1 MRVPLA
7 AMVLL
12 AACASQSPPR
22 VPVPSPETGKVS
34 IAVATA
40 DPIGRVQPIGVAV
53 TNGRADGL
61 RLDARQVFASA
72 NGERTAPLTPGDAAR
87 EAGGKSAPGALGG
100 AARGAVG
107 GGILGAIGGVVS
119 GAIWGSVGIATAA
132 GAAAG
137 AAIGAITGAATGGG
151 GSSGDV
157 AGFQDRALPSSTL
170 QSGFSSTG
178 YLYYPAGTYRT
189 LEFLF
194 TDERS
199 GEVVR
204 EQVEVPV
211 TPTE

>member
-1 MRVPLA
+1 MRV
-7 AMVLL
+7 LL
-12 AACASQSPPR
+12 LGLTLLVACSSRTPPR

-34 IAVATA
+34 IAVAVA
-40 DPIGRVQPIGVAV
+40 DAIGHVQPIGVAV

-72 NGERTAPLTPGDAAR
+72 DGERIAPLTPGDAAR
-87 EAGGKSAPGALGG
+87 EAGGKSAPGAVGG
-100 AARGAVG
+100 AMKGAAA

-119 GAIWGSVGIATAA
+119 GAITGGIGIATAA
-132 GAAAG
+132 GTAAG
-137 AAIGAITGAATGGG
+137 AAIGAITGAVNGG
-151 GSSGDV
+151 GSSGGDV

-178 YLYYPAGTYRT
+178 YLYYPVGTYRT
-189 LEFLF
+189 LEFLL

-204 EQVEVPV
+204 EQVEV
-211 TPTE
+211 TPAD

>member
-1 MRVPLA
+1 MRSALVA
-7 AMVLL
+7 VVVL
-12 AACASQSPPR
+12 AACASKSAPR
-22 VPVPSPETGKVS
+22 VPVPSPETGRVS

-40 DPIGRVQPIGVAV
+40 DAVGRVQPIGVAV

-72 NGERTAPLTPGDAAR
+72 DGERVAPLTPGDAAR

-100 AARGAVG
+100 AVRGAAA

-119 GAIWGSVGIATAA
+119 GAITGGIGIATAA
-132 GAAAG
+132 GSAAG
-137 AAIGAITGAATGGG
+137 AALGAITGAVSGGG
-151 GSSGDV
+151 NSGGDV

-170 QSGFSSTG
+170 QSGFSATG

-204 EQVEVPV
+204 EQVQVAPAE
-211 TPTE
+211 